1 MKKYNV
7 DQKGIS
13 SDIKL
18 VSFKSI
24 KIESTDPMFSLK
36 YGADYIQKMLD
47 DEETNLHEFI
57 VTAKVS
63 YMSLLC
69 INKNIHTRL
78 LLRRKEFKEVLGYGY
93 TSFTYRCRET
103 TVKVKLVIFSV
114 VSRNGDGSI
123 NITVESK
130 LPNDKGE
137 PIISKFPFFR
147 LLKGESTGPTG
158 RTRKQ
163 NPLEGDYF
171 IVRLRKSTRRGLPK
185 EYFPTGTMGDSI
197 INGIVP
203 SYLQG
208 TWGTV
213 DKNGKPREK
222 EGEKE
227 RGREGEGEGE
237 CAICMEETANICF
250 DKCQHIVCCES
261 CIEKLKEKICPICRT
276 PFINICFPV
285 DNFFH
290 SS

>member
-1 MKKYNV
+1 MSVIAGPSSPKFLDLHFADSYQQPVRVFLQGKITVVKLKDHVMKKYNV

-36 YGADYIQKMLD
+36 YSTDYIQKMLD

-137 PIISKFPFFR
+137 PIISKFPFF
-147 LLKGESTGPTG
+147 S
-158 RTRKQ
+158 
-163 NPLEGDYF
+163 PLE
-171 IVRLRKSTRRGLPK
+171 RRIYWTDRTDQENRTLWR
-185 EYFPTGTMGDSI
+185 EI
-197 INGIVP
+197 I
-203 SYLQG
+203 LLC
-208 TWGTV
+208 
-213 DKNGKPREK
+213 D
-222 EGEKE
+222 
-227 RGREGEGEGE
+227 
-237 CAICMEETANICF
+237 
-250 DKCQHIVCCES
+250 
-261 CIEKLKEKICPICRT
+261 
-276 PFINICFPV
+276 
-285 DNFFH
+285 
-290 SS
+290 